1 MSVFEKL
8 DKIKPVYDIMEKIL
22 MFICKILLAV
32 DIVIAIYSVLARY
45 GSVLVHNYEAL
56 SFLQFISNSAWSEEV
71 VLSCMAYMAVLS
83 AALALRHGSHIKMDV
98 FDRFLS
104 KKLVCV
110 LDLIA
115 DAGLMYLAFV
125 MLIVGWQFTTTLGA
139 AGTYV
144 SMPWLSRFWM
154 YLPVPV
160 AGFFMIVFELEAIYN
175 HIKKLCG
182 IDTDEKKEAEA

>member
-8 DKIKPVYDIMEKIL
+8 DKIKPVYDFMEKVL
-22 MFICKILLAV
+22 MIICKLLLV
-32 DIVIAIYSVLARY
+32 IDIVIAIYSVLARY
-45 GSVLVHNYEAL
+45 GSQLAHKYQAL
-56 SFLQFISNSAWSEEV
+56 SFLQFISNSSWSEEV

-83 AALALRHGSHIKMDV
+83 AALALRHGAHIRMDV
-98 FDRFLS
+98 FDRFLP
-104 KKLVCV
+104 KKLVTI
-110 LDLIA
+110 LDLVG
-115 DAGLMYLAFV
+115 DAGLMFLAFV

-154 YLPVPV
+154 YLPVPI

-175 HIKKLCG
+175 HIKQLLG
-182 IDTDEKKEAEA
+182 VETENKKEAEA